1 MAKCPK
7 CGYHLHIYNISQF
20 CPKCGVNMRYVDF
33 EENFLR
39 EAKQAEL
46 SHSVVKVRF
55 ARVKAALIGGGMQ
68 ILRLAVCL
76 LPLLSLLI
84 PSGTADITL
93 PFCTDTVS
101 FGALGLYSIFTN
113 GVFNYINTMTSSELL
128 GRGFSLLR
136 SAIFAYCVPAVFAVI
151 ILLLTILCFLSIKN
165 MQKIIAGVSFVGAG
179 CSVAALVFNFILAGK
194 LTAYTGTDILT
205 SSGGVGLIVTSLMF
219 ALVAVVNIILD
230 KKGIEVKY
238 PEGSVER
245 AEIYRKVK
253 SGEVNIDDL
262 PQPVVETAE
271 TRKIDEEIK
280 KENNRLKGAG
290 EHE

>member
-7 CGYHLHIYNISQF
+7 CGHHLHIYNISQF
-20 CPKCGVNMRYVDF
+20 CPECGVNMRYVDF

-55 ARVKAALIGGGMQ
+55 ARVKAALIGGRLQ
-68 ILRLAVCL
+68 VLRLVLCI

-84 PSGTADITL
+84 PSGAATVTL
-93 PFCTDTVS
+93 PYCADSVS
-101 FGALGLYSIFTN
+101 FSALGLYSIFTN
-113 GVFNYINTMTSSELL
+113 GVFGYINTMTSSELL

-136 SAIFAYCVPAVFAVI
+136 TAVFVYCVPAVFAVLI
-151 ILLLTILCFLSIKN
+151 MLLTILCFLSIKN
-165 MQKIIAGVSFVGAG
+165 MQKIIAGVSFVGVG
-179 CSVAALVFNFILAGK
+179 CSAASLVFNLILPGK
-194 LTAYTGTDILT
+194 LISYTGTAILT
-205 SSGGVGLIVTSLMF
+205 ASGGFGLIVTALMF

-230 KKGIEVKY
+230 RRGIEVKY

-253 SGEVNIDDL
+253 AGEVSLDDL

-271 TRKIDEEIK
+271 TRKIDEEIE
-280 KENNRLKGAG
+280 KENNKIEG
-290 EHE
+290 ERV